1 MRQLLPRRLKL
12 TRLTGMYSF
21 LFLNLLLLGRPACF
35 HLTHPI
41 TLAIPVQ
48 VSQEKRR
55 AALTRKWRPLL
66 WELNFKRISHV
77 QFKNK
82 KCQCTGGES
91 HKEGPKKKKIVVI
104 KKIKAKKGKDQVP
117 KAARPTTE
125 GSQEKDQDM
134 QPTEQDMQPKTPG
147 GDQDKNDH
155 DLLSKGTERSMDT
168 QDTMPYEPYE
178 GAYSQWRE
186 EDETNWDK
194 YQWPPVGWRPSKWN
208 QCYWDNTSKWHVY
221 HSDDWDAYNAQRT
234 PWEDGPNSP
243 DVSTPAKTS
252 VESDTTSPPATVSSS
267 GGSLSRSDSV
277 EALANQLGRAWTGDL
292 VDPLSQ
298 DPAVAGDKS
307 TGPNLGVNNGQE
319 SEVQKHPGQGENEGK
334 KDEGKE
340 EKAEKARA
348 GEHEDKQSEEKP
360 KEVDNKE
367 NAKEGEKEG
376 DNGEKAKEGENGDG
390 EKRKE
395 GDKEEAMKVES
406 NQEQPGDS
414 GGAPA
419 QEAEDEAERARLE
432 EIEER
437 RKAAH
442 ARYMRYF
449 RNVRSINLSLSRWS
463 SQYMWITCTYS

>member
-1 MRQLLPRRLKL
+1 M
-12 TRLTGMYSF
+12 
-21 LFLNLLLLGRPACF
+21 
-35 HLTHPI
+35 
-41 TLAIPVQ
+41 
-48 VSQEKRR
+48 
-55 AALTRKWRPLL
+55 
-66 WELNFKRISHV
+66 

-82 KCQCTGGES
+82 KTCQCTGGES

-104 KKIKAKKGKDQVP
+104 KKIKTKKGKDQVP

-125 GSQEKDQDM
+125 GSQNEKDQDM
-134 QPTEQDMQPKTPG
+134 QPTEQDMQPKMPG
-147 GDQDKNDH
+147 GDQDKHDH

-221 HSDDWDAYNAQRT
+221 HSYDWDAYNAQRT

-277 EALANQLGRAWTGDL
+277 EALASQLGRAWTGDL

-319 SEVQKHPGQGENEGK
+319 SEVQKNPGQGENEGK

-348 GEHEDKQSEEKP
+348 GEHEDKQSEEKT
-360 KEVDNKE
+360 KEDDNKE

-395 GDKEEAMKVES
+395 EDKEEAMKVES

-463 SQYMWITCTYS
+463 SQYMWIT